1 MDRIKFMMRYFKLFF
16 FLLFLSFAGS
26 LSAQIAKWVHP
37 ITGTFCQINFETKEF
52 YEYQVGAQWNKI
64 ADLSF
69 KDIKTYDIISGNRH
83 YQEIPIPGSSLSY
96 LLVSCTGQVYQLD
109 RKNWILKRIDQT
121 FFRGANCQSNKF
133 LRNGVLYSFGGYGF
147 WQSTNVLTKY
157 DPINK
162 EWASIGVKGDVPV
175 AINDGISAYLP
186 SRDVFL
192 TMANLKVNDSKMYE
206 SAIFDWN
213 IYEYGFKDHNFKK
226 VGTIHLE
233 ELKKY
238 LEKDLYR
245 NFLFNGR
252 YFILIEK
259 SIQVY
264 RYDTMIIIDLL
275 DNFKTYRWLN
285 SGRLPVS
292 ANNESFSEHE
302 IHFKGKDSLA
312 WLSNFSSK
320 NSTTKKA
327 VQYTISLKDVLADSE
342 YLGKLTDEPWY
353 IEFFKVIMLSLG
365 VLMSLFLVFIFGN
378 LKRNR
383 LRRKLKNIL
392 GENEQK
398 FLDFLLLNYNQG
410 YVNGHQLIAFF
421 GRHKSAPESQRQ
433 FRSKLIDNFT
443 KSLSLIFQD
452 KNILDI
458 QQDEKDQRMLNYRLN
473 SKIYKIIS
481 KL

>member
-1 MDRIKFMMRYFKLFF
+1 LVRIKFQMRYFKLFF
-16 FLLFLSFAGS
+16 FFLFLSFTGPVF
-26 LSAQIAKWVHP
+26 AQIAKWVHP
-37 ITGTFCQINFETKEF
+37 ITGTFYQINFETKEI
-52 YEYQVGAQWNKI
+52 YEFQVGAQWNKI
-64 ADLSF
+64 ADLTF
-69 KDIKTYDIISGNRH
+69 QDVKNHDLISGIRY
-83 YQEIPIPGSSLSY
+83 YQEIPIPGSSVSY

-109 RKNWILKRIDQT
+109 RENWVLKRLDQT
-121 FFRGANCQSNKF
+121 FYRGANCQANKF

-147 WQSTNVLTKY
+147 WQSSNVLTKY

-162 EWASIGVKGDVPV
+162 EWASIGAKGDVPL
-175 AINDGISAYLP
+175 AINGGISAYLS
-186 SRDVFL
+186 SRDVFI
-192 TMANLKVNDSKMYE
+192 TMGNLKVNDTKMYE
-206 SAIFDWN
+206 SVVFDWS
-213 IYEYGFKDHNFKK
+213 IYEYRFKDHNFRK

-233 ELKKY
+233 EIKKY

-259 SIQVY
+259 SMQVY

-292 ANNESFSEHE
+292 ANNESFSEQE

-320 NSTTKKA
+320 NLATKKA
-327 VQYTISLKDVLADSE
+327 VQYTISLNDILADSA

-353 IEFFKVIMLSLG
+353 MEFFKVIMLSIG
-365 VLMSLFLVFIFGN
+365 VLVIIFLIYLIGN
-378 LKRNR
+378 IKRNR
-383 LRRKLKNIL
+383 IKRNLKNVL

-398 FLDFLLLNYNQG
+398 LLDFLLINYSQG
-410 YVNGHQLIAFF
+410 YVNGHQLIAYF
-421 GRHKSAPESQRQ
+421 GRHKSSPESQRQ

-443 KSLSLIFQD
+443 KSLALIFQ
-452 KNILDI
+452 KSNILDI

>member
-1 MDRIKFMMRYFKLFF
+1 
-16 FLLFLSFAGS
+16 
-26 LSAQIAKWVHP
+26 
-37 ITGTFCQINFETKEF
+37 
-52 YEYQVGAQWNKI
+52 
-64 ADLSF
+64 
-69 KDIKTYDIISGNRH
+69 
-83 YQEIPIPGSSLSY
+83 
-96 LLVSCTGQVYQLD
+96 
-109 RKNWILKRIDQT
+109 
-121 FFRGANCQSNKF
+121 
-133 LRNGVLYSFGGYGF
+133 LYSFGGYGF

-162 EWASIGVKGDVPV
+162 EWASIGVKGDVPL

-192 TMANLKVNDSKMYE
+192 TMANLKVNDSKLYE
-206 SAIFDWN
+206 SAMFDWN
-213 IYEYGFKDHNFKK
+213 IYEYRFKEHNFKK
-226 VGTIHLE
+226 IGEIHLE

-238 LEKDLYR
+238 MEKDLYR

-252 YFILIEK
+252 YFILIDK

-275 DNFKTYRWLN
+275 DNFKTYHWRN

-292 ANNESFSEHE
+292 ANNESFSEYE
-302 IHFKGKDSLA
+302 IHFKGKDLLVWS
-312 WLSNFSSK
+312 SNFSSK
-320 NSTTKKA
+320 NLTTKKA
-327 VQYTISLKDVLADSE
+327 VQYTISLNDVLADSE
-342 YLGKLTDEPWY
+342 YLGKLTAEPWY
-353 IEFFKVIMLSLG
+353 MEFFKVIMLCIG
-365 VLMSLFLVFIFGN
+365 ILVFMFLIYVTGN
-378 LKRNR
+378 IKRNR
-383 LRRKLKNIL
+383 IKRNLKNVL

-398 FLDFLLLNYNQG
+398 LLDFLLLNYDQG

-443 KSLSLIFQD
+443 KSLSLVFQN

-473 SKIYKIIS
+473 SKIYKVVS

>member
-1 MDRIKFMMRYFKLFF
+1 MRYFKLFF
-16 FLLFLSFAGS
+16 FFLFLSFTGPVF
-26 LSAQIAKWVHP
+26 AQIAKWVHP
-37 ITGTFCQINFETKEF
+37 ISGTFYQINFETKEI
-52 YEYQVGAQWNKI
+52 YEFQVGAQWNKI
-64 ADLSF
+64 ADLTF
-69 KDIKTYDIISGNRH
+69 QDVKNYDLVSGTRY
-83 YQEIPIPGSSLSY
+83 YQEIPIPGSSVSY

-109 RKNWILKRIDQT
+109 RENWVLKRLDQT
-121 FFRGANCQSNKF
+121 FYRGANCQANKF

-147 WQSTNVLTKY
+147 WQSSNVLTKY

-162 EWASIGVKGDVPV
+162 EWTSIAVKGDVPA
-175 AINDGISAYLP
+175 AINDGISAYIP
-186 SRDVFL
+186 SRDVFI

-206 SAIFDWN
+206 SAVFDWS
-213 IYEYGFKDHNFKK
+213 IYEYGFKDHDFKK

-264 RYDTMIIIDLL
+264 RYDTMIIIDLF

-292 ANNESFSEHE
+292 ANNESFSEQE

-320 NSTTKKA
+320 NLATKKA
-327 VQYTISLKDVLADSE
+327 VQYTISLNDILADSA

-353 IEFFKVIMLSLG
+353 MEFFKVIMLSIG
-365 VLMSLFLVFIFGN
+365 VLVIIFLIYLIGN
-378 LKRNR
+378 IKRNR
-383 LRRKLKNIL
+383 IKRNLKNVL

-398 FLDFLLLNYNQG
+398 LLDFLLINYSQG
-410 YVNGHQLIAFF
+410 YVNGHQLIAYF
-421 GRHKSAPESQRQ
+421 GRHKSSPESQRQ

-443 KSLSLIFQD
+443 KSLALIFQ
-452 KNILDI
+452 KSNILDI

>member
-1 MDRIKFMMRYFKLFF
+1 MVRIKFQMRIFKLFF
-16 FLLFLSFAGS
+16 FFLFLLFAGPV
-26 LSAQIAKWVHP
+26 SAQIAKWIHP
-37 ITGTFCQINFETKEF
+37 KSGNIYQINFETKEF
-52 YEYQVGAQWNKI
+52 FENKDGAQWNKI
-64 ADLSF
+64 ADLNF
-69 KDIKTYDIISGNRH
+69 QDIKSYDLISGNRH
-83 YQEIPIPGSSLSY
+83 YQEIPIPGSSVSY

-109 RKNWILKRIDQT
+109 RKNWVLKRIDQT
-121 FFRGANCQSNKF
+121 FYRGANCAAIKF

-147 WQSTNVLTKY
+147 WQSSNVLTKY

-162 EWASIGVKGDVPV
+162 EWISIGVKGDVPV
-175 AINDGISAYLP
+175 AIYYGISVYLS
-186 SRDVFL
+186 SRDVFI
-192 TMANLKVNDSKMYE
+192 TMGNLKVNDSRMYE
-206 SAIFDWN
+206 SAVFDWN
-213 IYEYGFKDHNFKK
+213 IYEYGFKDHDFKK

-252 YFILIEK
+252 YFILIDK

-264 RYDTMIIIDLL
+264 RYNSMIIIDLF
-275 DNFKTYRWLN
+275 DNFKTYHWLN
-285 SGRLPVS
+285 SGRLPVTG
-292 ANNESFSEHE
+292 NNDNFSDQE
-302 IHFKGKDSLA
+302 IHYKGKDSLA
-312 WLSNFSSK
+312 WSSNFSTK
-320 NSTTKKA
+320 NSTINKA
-327 VQYTISLKDVLADSE
+327 TQYTISINDVIADSE

-353 IEFFKVIMLSLG
+353 MEFFKVIMLSLG
-365 VLMSLFLVFIFGN
+365 VLTSLFLVFIVGN

-410 YVNGHQLIAFF
+410 YVNGHQLIVFF

-473 SKIYKIIS
+473 SKIYKILS

>member
-1 MDRIKFMMRYFKLFF
+1 MRYFQIFF
-16 FLLFLSFAGS
+16 FILFLSFAGPV
-26 LSAQIAKWVHP
+26 SAQVAKWIHP
-37 ITGTFCQINFETKEF
+37 ITGNFYQINFETKELF
-52 YEYQVGAQWNKI
+52 ENQFGAQWIKV
-64 ADLSF
+64 ADLTF
-69 KDIKTYDIISGNRH
+69 QDIKSHDLISGIKN

-96 LLVSCTGQVYQLD
+96 ILVRCTGQVYQLD
-109 RKNWILKRIDQT
+109 RKNWVLRRIDQT
-121 FFRGANCQSNKF
+121 FFRGANCQANKF

-162 EWASIGVKGDVPV
+162 EWASIGVKGDLPL

-192 TMANLKVNDSKMYE
+192 TMANLKVNDSKLYE
-206 SAIFDWN
+206 SVMFDWN

-226 VGTIHLE
+226 IGEMHLE
-233 ELKKY
+233 EVKKY
-238 LEKDLYR
+238 MEKDLYR

-252 YFILIEK
+252 YFILIDK
-259 SIQVY
+259 SVQVY

-275 DNFKTYRWLN
+275 DNFKTYHWLN
-285 SGRLPVS
+285 SGRLPIT
-292 ANNESFSEHE
+292 ANNANFSEQE
-302 IHFKGKDSLA
+302 IRFKVKDSLA
-312 WLSNFSSK
+312 WSSNFSSK
-320 NSTTKKA
+320 NQVNKNSIR
-327 VQYTISLKDVLADSE
+327 YIISIKNVLADSE

-353 IEFFKVIMLSLG
+353 IEFFKVFLLCSG
-365 VLMSLFLVFIFGN
+365 VLVSIFVIYIFGS
-378 LKRNR
+378 LRRSR
-383 LRRKLKNIL
+383 LRRNLKIVL

-398 FLDFLLLNYNQG
+398 FLDFLLLNYNEG

-443 KSLSLIFQD
+443 KSLFLIFQD

>member
-1 MDRIKFMMRYFKLFF
+1 MVRIKFQMRYFKLFF
-16 FLLFLSFAGS
+16 FFLFLSFTGPVF
-26 LSAQIAKWVHP
+26 AQIAKWVHP
-37 ITGTFCQINFETKEF
+37 ISGTFYQINFETKEIYGF
-52 YEYQVGAQWNKI
+52 QVGAQWNKI
-64 ADLSF
+64 ADLTF
-69 KDIKTYDIISGNRH
+69 QDVKNYDLVSGTRY
-83 YQEIPIPGSSLSY
+83 YQEIPIPGSSVSY

-109 RKNWILKRIDQT
+109 RKNWVLKRLDQT
-121 FFRGANCQSNKF
+121 FYRGANCQANKF

-147 WQSTNVLTKY
+147 WQSSNVLTKY

-162 EWASIGVKGDVPV
+162 EWASIGVKGDVPL
-175 AINDGISAYLP
+175 AINDGISAYLS
-186 SRDVFL
+186 SRDVFI
-192 TMANLKVNDSKMYE
+192 TMGNLKVNDSKMYE
-206 SAIFDWN
+206 SAVFDWN
-213 IYEYGFKDHNFKK
+213 IYEYGFKDHEFKK

-264 RYDTMIIIDLL
+264 RYDTMIIIDLF

-292 ANNESFSEHE
+292 ANNESFSEQE

-320 NSTTKKA
+320 NLATKKA
-327 VQYTISLKDVLADSE
+327 VQYTISLTDVLADSA

-353 IEFFKVIMLSLG
+353 MEFFKVIMLSIG
-365 VLMSLFLVFIFGN
+365 VLFIIFLIYLIGN
-378 LKRNR
+378 IKRNR
-383 LRRKLKNIL
+383 IKRNLKNVL

-398 FLDFLLLNYNQG
+398 LLDFLLLNYAQG

-443 KSLSLIFQD
+443 KSLSLVFQN

-473 SKIYKIIS
+473 SKIYKVVS

>member
-1 MDRIKFMMRYFKLFF
+1 MRYFQLFF
-16 FLLFLSFAGS
+16 FFLFVLLARPV
-26 LSAQIAKWVHP
+26 SAQVAKWIHP
-37 ITGTFCQINFETKEF
+37 KSGNIYQINFETQALFENKD
-52 YEYQVGAQWNKI
+52 GIHWNKI

-69 KDIKTYDIISGNRH
+69 EDIKSHDLILGNLN
-83 YQEIPIPGSSLSY
+83 YQEIPIPGSNLSY
-96 LLVSCTGQVYQLD
+96 LMVSCTGQVYQLD

-121 FFRGANCQSNKF
+121 FFRGANCAAIKF

-157 DPINK
+157 DPKNK
-162 EWASIGVKGDVPV
+162 EWMSIGTKGDIPI
-175 AINDGISAYLP
+175 AINDGISAYVP
-186 SRDVFL
+186 SKDIFI
-192 TMANLKVNDSKMYE
+192 TMANLQVNDSRLYN
-206 SAIFDWN
+206 SSVVDWN
-213 IYEYGFKDHNFKK
+213 IYEYRFKNQEFFK
-226 VGTIHLE
+226 VGTVHLE

-252 YFILIEK
+252 YFILIDK

-275 DNFKTYRWLN
+275 DNFKTYHWLN
-285 SGRLPVS
+285 SDRLPIT
-292 ANNESFSEHE
+292 ANNSSEQE
-302 IHFKGKDSLA
+302 IRFKGKDSLA
-312 WLSNFSSK
+312 WSSNFSSK
-320 NSTTKKA
+320 NQVNKNSI
-327 VQYTISLKDVLADSE
+327 QYIISIKNVLADSE

-353 IEFFKVIMLSLG
+353 IEFFKVMMLSLG
-365 VLMSLFLVFIFGN
+365 VLTSLFLIFIFGN
-378 LKRNR
+378 LKKNR
-383 LRRKLKNIL
+383 LRRKIKNIL
-392 GENEQK
+392 GQNEQK

-473 SKIYKIIS
+473 SKIYKILS
-481 KL
+481 EL

>member
-1 MDRIKFMMRYFKLFF
+1 M
-16 FLLFLSFAGS
+16 
-26 LSAQIAKWVHP
+26 
-37 ITGTFCQINFETKEF
+37 
-52 YEYQVGAQWNKI
+52 
-64 ADLSF
+64 
-69 KDIKTYDIISGNRH
+69 
-83 YQEIPIPGSSLSY
+83 
-96 LLVSCTGQVYQLD
+96 VSCTGQVYQLD
-109 RKNWILKRIDQT
+109 RKNWTLKRIDQT
-121 FFRGANCQSNKF
+121 FYRGANCQAIKF

-147 WQSTNVLTKY
+147 WQSSNVLTKY

-162 EWASIGVKGDVPV
+162 EWTSIAVKGDVPA
-175 AINDGISAYLP
+175 AINDGISAYIP
-186 SRDVFL
+186 SRDVFI

-206 SAIFDWN
+206 SAVFDWS
-213 IYEYGFKDHNFKK
+213 IYEYGFKDHDFKK

-264 RYDTMIIIDLL
+264 RYDTMIIIDLF

-292 ANNESFSEHE
+292 ANNESFSEQE

-320 NSTTKKA
+320 NLATKKA
-327 VQYTISLKDVLADSE
+327 VQYTISLNDILADSA

-353 IEFFKVIMLSLG
+353 MEFFKVIMLSIG
-365 VLMSLFLVFIFGN
+365 VLVIIFLIYLIGN
-378 LKRNR
+378 IKRNR
-383 LRRKLKNIL
+383 IKRNLKNVL

-398 FLDFLLLNYNQG
+398 LLDFLLINYSQG
-410 YVNGHQLIAFF
+410 YVNGHQLIAYF
-421 GRHKSAPESQRQ
+421 GRHKSSPESQRQ

-443 KSLSLIFQD
+443 KSLALIFQ
-452 KNILDI
+452 KSNILDI

>member
-1 MDRIKFMMRYFKLFF
+1 MVRIKFQMRYFKLFF
-16 FLLFLSFAGS
+16 FFLFLSFTGPVF
-26 LSAQIAKWVHP
+26 AQIAKWVHP
-37 ITGTFCQINFETKEF
+37 ISGTFYQINFETKEI
-52 YEYQVGAQWNKI
+52 YEFQVGAQWNKI
-64 ADLSF
+64 ADLTF
-69 KDIKTYDIISGNRH
+69 QDVKNYDLVSGTRY
-83 YQEIPIPGSSLSY
+83 YQEIPIPGSSVSY

-109 RKNWILKRIDQT
+109 RENWVLKRLDQT
-121 FFRGANCQSNKF
+121 FYRGANCQANKF

-147 WQSTNVLTKY
+147 WQSSNVLTKY

-162 EWASIGVKGDVPV
+162 EWASIGAKGDVPL
-175 AINDGISAYLP
+175 AINGGISAYLS
-186 SRDVFL
+186 SRDVFI
-192 TMANLKVNDSKMYE
+192 TMGNLKVNDTKMYE
-206 SAIFDWN
+206 SVVFDWS
-213 IYEYGFKDHNFKK
+213 IYEYRFKDHNFRK

-233 ELKKY
+233 EIKKY

-259 SIQVY
+259 SMQVY
-264 RYDTMIIIDLL
+264 RYDTMIIIDLF

-285 SGRLPVS
+285 SSRLPVS
-292 ANNESFSEHE
+292 ANNESFSEQE

-320 NSTTKKA
+320 NLATKKA
-327 VQYTISLKDVLADSE
+327 VQYTISLNDVLADSA

-353 IEFFKVIMLSLG
+353 MEFFKVIMLSIG
-365 VLMSLFLVFIFGN
+365 VLVIIFLIYLIGN
-378 LKRNR
+378 IKRNR
-383 LRRKLKNIL
+383 IKRNLKNVL

-398 FLDFLLLNYNQG
+398 LLDFLLINYSQG
-410 YVNGHQLIAFF
+410 YVNGHQLIAYF
-421 GRHKSAPESQRQ
+421 GRHKSSPESQRQ

-443 KSLSLIFQD
+443 KSLALILQ
-452 KNILDI
+452 KSNILDI

>member
-1 MDRIKFMMRYFKLFF
+1 MKYFQLFF
-16 FLLFLSFAGS
+16 FILFLSFTGPA
-26 LSAQIAKWVHP
+26 SAQVAKWIHP
-37 ITGTFCQINFETKEF
+37 ITGNFYQINFETKELF
-52 YEYQVGAQWNKI
+52 ENQFGAQWIKV
-64 ADLSF
+64 ADLTF
-69 KDIKTYDIISGNRH
+69 QDIKSHDLISGIRN

-96 LLVSCTGQVYQLD
+96 ILVSCTGQVYQLD
-109 RKNWILKRIDQT
+109 RKNWVLRRLDQT
-121 FFRGANCQSNKF
+121 FFRGANCQANKF

-162 EWASIGVKGDVPV
+162 EWASIGVKGDVPL

-192 TMANLKVNDSKMYE
+192 TMANLKVNDSKLYE
-206 SAIFDWN
+206 SAMFDWN

-226 VGTIHLE
+226 IGEIHLE
-233 ELKKY
+233 EVKKY
-238 LEKDLYR
+238 MEKDLYR

-252 YFILIEK
+252 YFILIDK

-275 DNFKTYRWLN
+275 DNFKTYHWRN

-292 ANNESFSEHE
+292 ANNESFSEYE
-302 IHFKGKDSLA
+302 IHFKGKDLLVWS
-312 WLSNFSSK
+312 SNFSSK
-320 NSTTKKA
+320 NLTTKKA
-327 VQYTISLKDVLADSE
+327 VQYTISLNDFLADSE

-353 IEFFKVIMLSLG
+353 MEFFKVILLSIGILAI
-365 VLMSLFLVFIFGN
+365 MFLIYVTGN
-378 LKRNR
+378 IKRNR
-383 LRRKLKNIL
+383 IKRNLKNVL

-398 FLDFLLLNYNQG
+398 LLDFLLLNYDLG

-443 KSLSLIFQD
+443 KSLSLVFQN

-473 SKIYKIIS
+473 SKIYKVVS

>member
-1 MDRIKFMMRYFKLFF
+1 MRYFQLFF
-16 FLLFLSFAGS
+16 SILSLLLARPV
-26 LSAQIAKWVHP
+26 LAQTAKWIHP
-37 ITGTFCQINFETKEF
+37 KSGNIYQINFETKEF
-52 YEYQVGAQWNKI
+52 FENKDGAQWNKI

-69 KDIKTYDIISGNRH
+69 QDIKSYDLISGNRH

-96 LLVSCTGQVYQLD
+96 LMVSCTGQVYQLD
-109 RKNWILKRIDQT
+109 RKNWTLKRMDQT
-121 FFRGANCQSNKF
+121 FYRGANCQAIKF

-147 WQSTNVLTKY
+147 WQSSNVLTKY

-162 EWASIGVKGDVPV
+162 EWISIGVKGDVPA
-175 AINDGISAYLP
+175 AINDGISAYIP
-186 SRDVFL
+186 SRDVFI

-206 SAIFDWN
+206 SAIIDWN
-213 IYEYGFKDHNFKK
+213 IYEYGFKDHNFKII
-226 VGTIHLE
+226 GTVHLE

-238 LEKDLYR
+238 VEKDLYR
-245 NFLFNGR
+245 NYLFNGR
-252 YFILIEK
+252 YFILIDK
-259 SIQVY
+259 SVQVY
-264 RYDTMIIIDLL
+264 RYDTMIIVDLL
-275 DNFKTYRWLN
+275 DKFKTYHWLN
-285 SGRLPVS
+285 SSRLPVTG
-292 ANNESFSEHE
+292 NNDNFSDQE
-302 IHFKGKDSLA
+302 IHYKGKDSLT
-312 WLSNFSSK
+312 WSSNFSTK
-320 NSTTKKA
+320 NSTIKKA
-327 VQYTISLKDVLADSE
+327 TQYTISINDVIADSE

-353 IEFFKVIMLSLG
+353 IEFFKGIMLSSG
-365 VLMSLFLVFIFGN
+365 VLTSLFLIFIFGN

-473 SKIYKIIS
+473 SKIYKILS

>member
-1 MDRIKFMMRYFKLFF
+1 MPIVPFF
-16 FLLFLSFAGS
+16 LFLSFAGPV
-26 LSAQIAKWVHP
+26 SAQMAKWVHP
-37 ITGTFCQINFETKEF
+37 ITGTFYQINFETKEF
-52 YEYQVGAQWNKI
+52 YEFQVGAQWNKI
-64 ADLSF
+64 ADLTF
-69 KDIKTYDIISGNRH
+69 QDVKNYDLVSGSRN
-83 YQEIPIPGSSLSY
+83 YQEIPIPGSSVSY

-109 RKNWILKRIDQT
+109 RKNWVLKRIDQT
-121 FFRGANCQSNKF
+121 FYRGANCQANKF

-147 WQSTNVLTKY
+147 WQSSNVLTKY

-162 EWASIGVKGDVPV
+162 EWISIGVKGDVPA
-175 AINDGISAYLP
+175 AINDGISAYIP
-186 SRDVFL
+186 SRDVFI

-206 SAIFDWN
+206 SAIIDWN
-213 IYEYGFKDHNFKK
+213 IYEYGFKDHNFKII
-226 VGTIHLE
+226 GTVHLE

-238 LEKDLYR
+238 VEKDLYR
-245 NFLFNGR
+245 NYLFNGR
-252 YFILIEK
+252 YFILIDK
-259 SIQVY
+259 SVQVY
-264 RYDTMIIIDLL
+264 RYDTMIIVDLL
-275 DNFKTYRWLN
+275 DKFKTYHWLN
-285 SGRLPVS
+285 SGRLPVTG
-292 ANNESFSEHE
+292 NNDNFSDQE
-302 IHFKGKDSLA
+302 IHYKGKDSLA
-312 WLSNFSSK
+312 WSSNFSTK
-320 NSTTKKA
+320 NSTIKKA
-327 VQYTISLKDVLADSE
+327 TQYTISINDVIADSE

-353 IEFFKVIMLSLG
+353 MEFFKVMMLSLG
-365 VLMSLFLVFIFGN
+365 VLASMFLIFIFGN

-398 FLDFLLLNYNQG
+398 FLDFLLLNYSQG

-473 SKIYKIIS
+473 DKIYKILS

>member
-1 MDRIKFMMRYFKLFF
+1 MSYFKLFF
-16 FLLFLSFAGS
+16 FFLFLSLARPV
-26 LSAQIAKWVHP
+26 SAQVAKWIHP
-37 ITGTFCQINFETKEF
+37 KSGNIYQINFETKEF
-52 YEYQVGAQWNKI
+52 FENKDGAQWKKI

-69 KDIKTYDIISGNRH
+69 QDIKSYDLISGNRY
-83 YQEIPIPGSSLSY
+83 YQEIPIPGSSISY

-109 RKNWILKRIDQT
+109 RKNWTLKRIDQT
-121 FFRGANCQSNKF
+121 FFRGANCAAIKF
-133 LRNGVLYSFGGYGF
+133 MRNGVLYSFGGYGF
-147 WQSTNVLTKY
+147 WQSSNVLTKY

-162 EWASIGVKGDVPV
+162 EWTSIGVKGDVPE

-186 SRDVFL
+186 SRDVFV
-192 TMANLKVNDSKMYE
+192 TMANLKVNDSKLYE
-206 SAIFDWN
+206 SAIIDWN
-213 IYEYGFKDHNFKK
+213 IYEYGFKDHNFIKI
-226 VGTIHLE
+226 GEIHLE

-252 YFILIEK
+252 YFILIDK

-275 DNFKTYRWLN
+275 DNFKTYHWLN
-285 SGRLPVS
+285 SGRLPVM
-292 ANNESFSEHE
+292 ANNDNFNEQE
-302 IHFKGKDSLA
+302 IHYIGKDTLA
-312 WLSNFSSK
+312 WSSNFSSK
-320 NSTTKKA
+320 NQVNKNSI
-327 VQYTISLKDVLADSE
+327 QYIISIKNVLADSE

-353 IEFFKVIMLSLG
+353 IEFFNVMMLSLG
-365 VLMSLFLVFIFGN
+365 VLTSLFLIFIFGN
-378 LKRNR
+378 LKKNR
-383 LRRKLKNIL
+383 LRRKIKNIL
-392 GENEQK
+392 GQNEQK

-473 SKIYKIIS
+473 SKIYKILS
-481 KL
+481 EL

>member
-1 MDRIKFMMRYFKLFF
+1 MSDAVFQII
-16 FLLFLSFAGS
+16 LFLSFTGPVF
-26 LSAQIAKWVHP
+26 AQIAKWVHP
-37 ITGTFCQINFETKEF
+37 ISGTFYQINFETKEI
-52 YEYQVGAQWNKI
+52 YEFQVGVQWNKI
-64 ADLSF
+64 ADLTF
-69 KDIKTYDIISGNRH
+69 QDVKNYDLVSGTRH
-83 YQEIPIPGSSLSY
+83 YQEIPIPGSSVSY

-109 RKNWILKRIDQT
+109 RKNWVLKRLDQT
-121 FFRGANCQSNKF
+121 FYRGANCKANKF

-147 WQSTNVLTKY
+147 WQSSNVLTKY

-162 EWASIGVKGDVPV
+162 EWASIGVKGDVPL
-175 AINDGISAYLP
+175 AINDGISAYLS
-186 SRDVFL
+186 SRDVFI
-192 TMANLKVNDSKMYE
+192 TMGNLKVNDSKMYE
-206 SAIFDWN
+206 SAVFDWS
-213 IYEYGFKDHNFKK
+213 IYEYGFKDHDFKK

-259 SIQVY
+259 SNQVY
-264 RYDTMIIIDLL
+264 RYDTMIIIDLF

-292 ANNESFSEHE
+292 ANNESFSEQE
-302 IHFKGKDSLA
+302 IHFKGKDSLV

-320 NSTTKKA
+320 NLATKKA
-327 VQYTISLKDVLADSE
+327 VQYTISLTDVLADSA

-353 IEFFKVIMLSLG
+353 MEFFKVIMLSIG
-365 VLMSLFLVFIFGN
+365 VLFIIFLIYLIGN
-378 LKRNR
+378 IKRNR
-383 LRRKLKNIL
+383 IKRNLKNVL
-392 GENEQK
+392 GENEK
-398 FLDFLLLNYNQG
+398 KLLDFLLLNYSQG
-410 YVNGHQLIAFF
+410 NVNGHQLIAYF
-421 GRHKSAPESQRQ
+421 GRHKSSPESQRQ

-443 KSLSLIFQD
+443 KSLALIFQ
-452 KNILDI
+452 KSNILEI